1 MSSPFI
7 RRGALLVVLALGL
20 AAHGAEGKQGKR
32 GAAAAPEIAPSL
44 VSVPEAL
51 LQRTSMPELSAI
63 AWSGQLGRYLVVS
76 DDTGDKRQGTA
87 HAPWLFSLSREGALD
102 SEPLVIADVA
112 GLNDAEA
119 LCAGPGETFLLATSH
134 SRTRKGKDKA
144 ERQRLLVL
152 RVPGPGA
159 RTLLVEASVDLTAL
173 LADAQVAP
181 DGQVDIEAMAY
192 REDALYLG
200 LKAPLTAAGAA
211 QIVRVRPFA
220 AALRRGAVAPAEI
233 ARVAALPLPVA
244 AIAGGAKVAQG
255 ISDMSFLPDGSLA
268 LLANSPKHLP
278 PDGGGALWWLG
289 AEALRAPGAGSPRLL
304 RRFPGLKPEGVT
316 LSPEG
321 DALIIVFDRDRQQPL
336 WLRLPLPR

>member
-1 MSSPFI
+1 M
-7 RRGALLVVLALGL
+7 LAL
-20 AAHGAEGKQGKR
+20 AVVAQ
-32 GAAAAPEIAPSL
+32 GAAGKPGRRDKHADLERAALPAIAPSL
-44 VSVPEAL
+44 VAVPEAL

-63 AWSGQLGRYLVVS
+63 AWSGPLGRYLVVS
-76 DDTGDKRQGTA
+76 DDTGDKRLGTA
-87 HAPWLFSLSREGALD
+87 HAPWLFTLSREGALD
-102 SEPLVIADVA
+102 SEPLVIADVDS
-112 GLNDAEA
+112 LNDAEA
-119 LCAGPGETFLLATSH
+119 LCAGPGGTFLLSTSH
-134 SRTRKGKDKA
+134 SKTKKGKDKA

-152 RVPGPGA
+152 RAPGPGA
-159 RTLLVEASVDLTAL
+159 RTLQVEASVDLTAL

-181 DGQVDIEAMAY
+181 EGQVDIEAMAY

-200 LKAPLTAAGAA
+200 LKAPLTAQGAA

-220 AALRRGAVAPAEI
+220 AALQRGSVAPQEI
-233 ARVAALPLPVA
+233 ARVAALPLQVA
-244 AIAGGAKVAQG
+244 ALAGGGQVVQG

-289 AEALRAPGAGSPRLL
+289 AEALRATAAPRAPGAGAPRLV